1 MPHRSERHAMAG
13 GWIQVRIW
21 IGTQMLRKIVK
32 YGDPVLETKC
42 DPVPESEFGT
52 SALEDLVADMFETMY
67 TAHGVGLAAPQIA
80 IPRRLTVIDP
90 TVGEKKGR
98 QLVLINPEIVE
109 KSGSQTGIEGCLS
122 IPDFKEDVTRPSVIE
137 VRARSVDGSELNL
150 HAKNFLA
157 RIICHECDHLDGVLF
172 LQHLSALKRNIIKRK
187 IRNLRKRGEWD

>member
-1 MPHRSERHAMAG
+1 MAD

-187 IRNLRKRGEWD
+187 IRNLRKRGESD

>member
-1 MPHRSERHAMAG
+1 
-13 GWIQVRIW
+13 
-21 IGTQMLRKIVK
+21 MLRKIVK

-42 DPVPESEFGT
+42 DPVPEAEFGT
-52 SALEDLVADMFETMY
+52 SSLEDLVADMFETMY

-80 IPRRLTVIDP
+80 IPWRLTVIDP
-90 TVGEKKGR
+90 TVGEKTGR

-109 KSGSQTGIEGCLS
+109 RSGSQTGVEGCLS

-150 HAKNFLA
+150 EAKNFLA

-172 LQHLSALKRNIIKRK
+172 LQHISALKRNIIKRK
-187 IRNLRKRGEWD
+187 IKNLRKRGEWD